1 MTKLA
6 LASFV
11 GLLSVHTAAFAF
23 TNDHFANNG
32 ASVNDNTKAQYS
44 HFTAQKTSGLDLSSV
59 AASALVGY
67 LDENS
72 NNDFLPNA
80 AAAIAISAGLQYTVD
95 TQVDSISDMKI
106 APYFNGSET
115 GITLSFTFQ

>member
-6 LASFV
+6 IASFV
-11 GLLSVHTAAFAF
+11 GLLSFHATTFAF
-23 TNDHFANNG
+23 TNDQFANNDM
-32 ASVNDNTKAQYS
+32 ALNEQAKVEYN
-44 HFTAQKTSGLDLSSV
+44 HFSEQKTSGLDISSV

-67 LDENS
+67 LDES
-72 NNDFLPNA
+72 SDSDFLPNA

-95 TQVDSISDMKI
+95 TQLDSISDMKI